1 MGLMDIFTIVSLIS
15 SSLMMIVVLSH
26 ASIAPKYD
34 LEIQKILLMNE
45 SDFIKFDN
53 FRVKRYNKTV
63 HAISGVVSFKID
75 FGDDWEIKMDCFR
88 SKLGNNQWKLTPFKA
103 SQQSICNFVKS
114 VYKDKIQS
122 EFSDTSDLPVFKD
135 GDPTCPFPKGDYTLT
150 NHLADVR
157 NFPTYMQDGLYRIEM
172 SFYQENIVKTGII
185 IYAKV
190 YPEVG

>member
-15 SSLMMIVVLSH
+15 SSLMMIVVLSQDLG
-26 ASIAPKYD
+26 PKY
-34 LEIQKILLMNE
+34 EIEMQKILLMNE

-75 FGDDWEIKMDCFR
+75 FGEDWEIKMDCFR
-88 SKLGNNQWKLTPFKA
+88 SKLGNNQWELTPFKA
-103 SQQSICNFVKS
+103 PQQSICNFVKTI
-114 VYKDKIQS
+114 YKKRVQS
-122 EFSDTSDLPVFKD
+122 ENSDTSDLPVFKD

-150 NHLADVR
+150 NHLVDIR
-157 NFPTYMQDGLYRIEM
+157 NFPPFMHDGLYRVET
-172 SFYQENIVKTGII
+172 SFYHENIVKTGII
-185 IYAKV
+185 IYAKI